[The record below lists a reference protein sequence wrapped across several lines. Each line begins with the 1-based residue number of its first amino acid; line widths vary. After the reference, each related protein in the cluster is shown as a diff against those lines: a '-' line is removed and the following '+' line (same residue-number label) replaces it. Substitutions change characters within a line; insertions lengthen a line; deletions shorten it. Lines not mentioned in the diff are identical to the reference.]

1 MPNRRAEPIAA
12 MGRDDSPADVQL
24 TRAFVAVA
32 VGLLLAL
39 WVLVPE
45 CASQDV
51 NVLLPEFR
59 ALAGIPTLVI

>member
-1 MPNRRAEPIAA
+1 MPNRRAEPLAV

-39 WVLVPE
+39 WVLAPE
-45 CASQDV
+45 CVQPGFSSM
-51 NVLLPEFR
+51 LPEFR

>member
-1 MPNRRAEPIAA
+1 V
-12 MGRDDSPADVQL
+12 GRDKPDADALL

-39 WVLVPE
+39 WVLGPDCHE
-45 CASQDV
+45 SSARPT
-51 NVLLPEFR
+51 LPEFR

>member
-1 MPNRRAEPIAA
+1 MPNRRAESVAA
-12 MGRDDSPADVQL
+12 MGRDDSPADAQL

-32 VGLLLAL
+32 LGLLLAL

-45 CASQDV
+45 CTRPGAGGM
-51 NVLLPEFR
+51 LPELR

>member
-1 MPNRRAEPIAA
+1 MPNRRAEPLAA
-12 MGRDDSPADVQL
+12 MGRDDSPADAQL

-39 WVLVPE
+39 WVLAPD
-45 CASQDV
+45 CTRPDV
-51 NVLLPEFR
+51 NSLLPEFR